1 MKGLVI
7 TLALAG
13 LASTAT
19 LNAQVYG
26 SRPLPST
33 NTSINVDG
41 SWRAVGRDGSGN
53 TIYERRTQDR
63 NGNILVQR
71 AVRDSRGNMSIISSS
86 TVNNSGYGVGTSVD
100 GSWRVVGRDGSGN
113 TIYERRTQDRNG
125 NILVQRAVRDSR
137 GNMSIISSSTVNN
150 SSYGVGT
157 SVDGSW
163 RVVGRDGSGNTIYER
178 RTQDRNGNILVQR
191 AVRDS
196 RGNMSI
202 ISSNTVGNN
211 GNGGYNSNC
220 SYNQSTNTVGDI
232 IFGRSGNNVNCND
245 NGNRVDGGWYQV
257 GQGRDN
263 NSIYERRVRDS
274 NGNLIIQRARRNS
287 NGSFTILSSRAYNG
301 NNDKQWQ
308 KAQREQQKEIR
319 KQQQRDN
326 QQYNQQNDQQY
337 NQSQRDN
344 NDDRGRGK
352 GNNGQDR
359 GKSSNK
365 HSERN

>member
-33 NTSINVDG
+33 NTSIN
-41 SWRAVGRDGSGN
+41 
-53 TIYERRTQDR
+53 
-63 NGNILVQR
+63 
-71 AVRDSRGNMSIISSS
+71 
-86 TVNNSGYGVGTSVD
+86 VD

-137 GNMSIISSSTVNN
+137 GNMSIISSSTVGN
-150 SSYGVGT
+150 SGYGVGT

-163 RVVGRDGSGNTIYER
+163 RVVGRDGNGNTIYER

-232 IFGRSGNNVNCND
+232 IFGRSGTNVNCND

-308 KAQREQQKEIR
+308 KAQRQQEKEIR
-319 KQQQRDN
+319 KQQREQDKQYRKSENDN
-326 QQYNQQNDQQY
+326 E
-337 NQSQRDN
+337 DN
-344 NDDRGRGK
+344 RPVAGIYDRSYGASNADVKGNGHGK
-352 GNNGQDR
+352 GN
-359 GKSSNK
+359 GKGK
-365 HSERN
+365 HKGND